1 MALVCTFAAT
11 NTAAD
16 YLAMTITSL
25 LVLSSASAVAEKKKE
40 RERVVV
46 VLLVSH
52 CILWTRTGKVGTQE
66 LL

>member
-25 LVLSSASAVAEKKKE
+25 LVLSSAASAVAKKKKE
-40 RERVVV
+40 RERVV

>member
-25 LVLSSASAVAEKKKE
+25 LVLSSAASAVAEKKKE
-40 RERVVV
+40 RERVV

>member
-46 VLLVSH
+46 VLVSH

>member
-40 RERVVV
+40 RESSSTTRVTLYFVD
-46 VLLVSH
+46 
-52 CILWTRTGKVGTQE
+52 
-66 LL
+66 

>member
-25 LVLSSASAVAEKKKE
+25 LVLSSASAVAKKKKE
-40 RERVVV
+40 GERVVV
-46 VLLVSH
+46 VLVSH